1 MNTCIVHQT
10 RHFLMG
16 KGFFAWCEKHGR
28 LNRKGQPR
36 KPHYFAAT
44 PDELDLTVNAHL
56 NP

>member
-1 MNTCIVHQT
+1 MSTCIVHQT

-36 KPHYFAAT
+36 KPHYFTAT
-44 PDELDLTVNAHL
+44 PDELNLTVNAHL